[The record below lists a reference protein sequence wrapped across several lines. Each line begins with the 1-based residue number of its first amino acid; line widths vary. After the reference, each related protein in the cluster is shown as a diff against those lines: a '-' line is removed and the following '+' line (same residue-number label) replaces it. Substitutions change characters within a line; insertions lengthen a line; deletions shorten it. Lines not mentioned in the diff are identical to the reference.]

1 MRKITKLLIPA
12 ILVVA
17 MIVSCSVMFASA
29 ASNKTI
35 YISATG
41 SANGAGTQA
50 DPMGPGLVTDTVTD
64 NAGST
69 VYNTFTNAAYAD
81 VITWLKANVSNG
93 KMKFTNN
100 ALSKAHPLY
109 RAAEALGTDGGTI
122 VIVGDLFI
130 DAADVFE
137 KRYAGDF
144 KLPAS
149 GDLTV
154 TGGKLVLDHSIWNST
169 CLWLGAN
176 TTFKDIAIEYR
187 YNGAQLDQL
196 YEQGFSFYANG
207 KNLTM
212 DTGVTVIS
220 KDYAASTPVDGDI
233 YPNLFT
239 TTRNGIEQTCNPVLT
254 VKSGTWHLVSAA
266 GHSVSTEKNS
276 SVVGNS
282 TINVSGG
289 KIEYLNG
296 AGVSPYS
303 NRVYSAVK
311 GDVAI
316 NVTGGTIDTISCVTG
331 SGIEGKL
338 TISLDAPAKVD
349 SIVYIDTTKNA
360 PADPTSKSISY
371 KAGTIDLANI
381 DEAFVAAEI
390 TEKTVTPQTG
400 SSIAIFS
407 AAAVVALAGAS
418 VVISKKRTRI
428 ED

>member
-29 ASNKTI
+29 ASSKTI

-41 SANGAGTQA
+41 TGTGTQT
-50 DPMGPGLVTDTVTD
+50 DPMGPGTVTDTVK
-64 NAGST
+64 NGAGSET
-69 VYNTFTNAAYAD
+69 FQTFTNAAYAD
-81 VITWLKANVSNG
+81 VISWMKANVANG
-93 KMKFTNN
+93 KMVFTNN
-100 ALSKAHPLY
+100 ALAKAHPLY
-109 RAAEALGTDGGTI
+109 RAIEALGAEGGTI
-122 VIVGDLFI
+122 VVVGDLAI
-130 DAADVFE
+130 DAADAFE
-137 KRYAGDF
+137 KSYAGDF
-144 KLPAS
+144 KLPES
-149 GDLTV
+149 GDITI
-154 TGGKLVLDHSIWNST
+154 TGGKLVLDHSTWNST
-169 CLWLGAN
+169 ALWFGGN
-176 TTFKDIAIEYR
+176 TTLKDIAVEYR
-187 YNGAQLDQL
+187 YNSTQMTQY

-207 KNLTM
+207 KNLTI
-212 DTGVTVIS
+212 DTGVTVTS
-220 KDYAASTPVDGDI
+220 KDYSGSTPVDGDVF
-233 YPNLFT
+233 PNLFT

-266 GHSVSTEKNS
+266 GHSVSSAKNS

-282 TINVSGG
+282 TLNIAGG
-289 KIEYLNG
+289 KIEFLNC

-303 NRVYSAVK
+303 NRVYSEVR
-311 GDVAI
+311 GDVAV

-331 SGIEGKL
+331 SGITGKL

-349 SIVYIDTTKNA
+349 TIVYLDTTKHQ
-360 PADPTSKSISY
+360 PSEPTSKAISY

-418 VVISKKRTRI
+418 VVISKKRARI